1 MNIKDKKEFYKQYC
15 EEWQLLFNY
24 NLENGNV
31 KENEKLINE
40 KRKLEKS
47 LGIIHKTNEE
57 NEKLIH
63 EKRKLEKSLGT
74 IHKTNEENRKLL
86 VLQVVIYIIAIVL
99 ILL

>member
-1 MNIKDKKEFYKQYC
+1 MTNKDKKEFYKQYC

-57 NEKLIH
+57 NQ
-63 EKRKLEKSLGT
+63 
-74 IHKTNEENRKLL
+74 KLL
-86 VLQVVIYIIAIVL
+86 VLQIVIYLIAIVL
-99 ILL
+99 IIL

>member
-1 MNIKDKKEFYKQYC
+1 MTYNQKREFYKQYC
-15 EEWQLLFNY
+15 NEWQILFNY

-57 NEKLIH
+57 NQ
-63 EKRKLEKSLGT
+63 R
-74 IHKTNEENRKLL
+74 LL
-86 VLQVVIYIIAIVL
+86 VLQIVIYLIAIVL

>member
-1 MNIKDKKEFYKQYC
+1 MTYNQKREFYKQYC
-15 EEWQLLFNY
+15 NEWQILFNY

-57 NEKLIH
+57 NQ
-63 EKRKLEKSLGT
+63 
-74 IHKTNEENRKLL
+74 KLL
-86 VLQVVIYIIAIVL
+86 VLQIVIYLIAIIMV
-99 ILL
+99 IL

>member
-1 MNIKDKKEFYKQYC
+1 MTYNQKREFYKQYC
-15 EEWQLLFNY
+15 EEWQVLFNY

-57 NEKLIH
+57 NQ
-63 EKRKLEKSLGT
+63 
-74 IHKTNEENRKLL
+74 KLL
-86 VLQVVIYIIAIVL
+86 VLQIVIYLIAIAL

>member
-47 LGIIHKTNEE
+47 LG
-57 NEKLIH
+57 
-63 EKRKLEKSLGT
+63 T

>member
-1 MNIKDKKEFYKQYC
+1 MTFNQKREFYNQYC

-47 LGIIHKTNEE
+47 LGIIHK
-57 NEKLIH
+57 
-63 EKRKLEKSLGT
+63 RC
-74 IHKTNEENRKLL
+74 EENRKML
-86 VLQVVIYIIAIVL
+86 VLQLVIFLIAILL
-99 ILL
+99 IIV

>member
-15 EEWQLLFNY
+15 EEWRLLFDY
-24 NLENGNV
+24 NLKNGNV

-57 NEKLIH
+57 NQ
-63 EKRKLEKSLGT
+63 
-74 IHKTNEENRKLL
+74 KLL
-86 VLQVVIYIIAIVL
+86 VLQIVIYLIAIIMI
-99 ILL
+99 IL

>member
-1 MNIKDKKEFYKQYC
+1 MTYNQKREFYKQYC
-15 EEWQLLFNY
+15 EEWQVLFNY

-57 NEKLIH
+57 NQ
-63 EKRKLEKSLGT
+63 
-74 IHKTNEENRKLL
+74 KLL
-86 VLQVVIYIIAIVL
+86 VLQIVIYLIAIVL

>member
-1 MNIKDKKEFYKQYC
+1 MTYKQKREFYKQYC
-15 EEWQLLFNY
+15 YEWQILFNY

-57 NEKLIH
+57 NQ
-63 EKRKLEKSLGT
+63 
-74 IHKTNEENRKLL
+74 KLL
-86 VLQVVIYIIAIVL
+86 VLQIVIYLIAIIMV
-99 ILL
+99 IL

>member
-1 MNIKDKKEFYKQYC
+1 MTNKDKKEFYKQYC
-15 EEWQLLFNY
+15 EEWQLLFDY

-57 NEKLIH
+57 NQKWLI
-63 EKRKLEKSLGT
+63 
-74 IHKTNEENRKLL
+74 
-86 VLQVVIYIIAIVL
+86 LQIVIYLIAIVL

>member
-1 MNIKDKKEFYKQYC
+1 MTNKDKKEFYDQYC
-15 EEWQLLFNY
+15 EEWQLLFKY

-31 KENEKLINE
+31 KENEKLIND

-57 NEKLIH
+57 NK
-63 EKRKLEKSLGT
+63 
-74 IHKTNEENRKLL
+74 KLL
-86 VLQVVIYIIAIVL
+86 VLQIVIYLIAIVL